1 MKALCSALR
10 DLTFAQI
17 LGPKTD
23 LKELI
28 CGSKHLWVA
37 IESTAD
43 FVYVAQVT
51 LYSAA
56 LGLANCFLEAF
67 GYSQGCNATG
77 KNHERARWQLLG
89 ELYLESVLI

>member
-43 FVYVAQVT
+43 CVYIAQVT
-51 LYSAA
+51 LYSAD
-56 LGLANCFLEAF
+56 LGLAYCFPEAS
-67 GYSQGCNATG
+67 GSSQGCHATG
-77 KNHERARWQLLG
+77 ENHERAR
-89 ELYLESVLI
+89 S